1 MIDRPLQKTF
11 TRFLLPLT
19 LSLALLPA
27 CSDSGALGAGSE
39 QILSSDVV
47 YNHWPN
53 ETTSSETSS
62 EVTSKVLV
70 RNLDNEG
77 AQEHVF
83 ISVLPN
89 SSNKR
94 NSILRVTQGVDY
106 SELVNFNS
114 NRIALLQDS
123 IPFAY
128 DFNEDG
134 LSELLFVSYDR
145 DRVYAFEFKNKLKK
159 LFVRWTADLPET
171 LDVNFDRRLQKIIFK
186 DEPFIKV
193 GPFGLTEIKNK
204 KVSVVDLRVDEN

>member
-1 MIDRPLQKTF
+1 MKHRPLQISLF
-11 TRFLLPLT
+11 ENVVPLLM
-19 LSLALLPA
+19 SLALVSA
-27 CSDSGALGAGSE
+27 CSDSGGPGGASE
-39 QILSSDVV
+39 EILSSEIV

-53 ETTSSETSS
+53 ETTSSDSS
-62 EVTSKVLV
+62 SQVTSKVLV
-70 RNLDNEG
+70 SNLDNEG

-94 NSILRVTQGVDY
+94 NSILRITQGPNF

-123 IPFAY
+123 IPFAH

-134 LSELLFVSYDR
+134 LRELLFVSYDR

-204 KVSVVDLRVDEN
+204 KVSVVDLRAEEN